1 MKKFLLICA
10 IALALTGCNKEANL
24 EEGVNISEAKTN
36 VDVEEYFDKEKNLD
50 LAYNTYSLKGLDTEK
65 LEMNLFTIKD
75 GEVSNFVDGPLIDVK
90 DNSLLGIG
98 FNENSYTDFRIEGD
112 KVNYNTTYKSDSA
125 IDKDYFSKTYWLD
138 QDDIKDMESTILF
151 VGMSKDDKDIDIKN
165 ITKEDLRKMTEEDKD
180 LKILAYELI
189 LDKEAKWFL
198 KPDLISTQ

>member
-112 KVNYNTTYKSDSA
+112 KVNYNTNYKSDSA

-138 QDDIKDMESTILF
+138 QADIKDKESTILF

-180 LKILAYELI
+180 LKILAFELI
-189 LDKEAKWFL
+189 LDKETK
-198 KPDLISTQ
+198 

>member
-112 KVNYNTTYKSDSA
+112 KVYYYTSYKSDSTM
-125 IDKDYFSKTYWLD
+125 DKDYFNKTYWLD
-138 QDDIKDMESTILF
+138 QADIKDKESTILF

-165 ITKEDLRKMTEEDKD
+165 ITKEDLKKMTEDDKD
-180 LKILAYELI
+180 LKILAFELI
-189 LDKEAKWFL
+189 LDKETK
-198 KPDLISTQ
+198 

>member
-138 QDDIKDMESTILF
+138 QDDIKDKKSTILF

-189 LDKEAKWFL
+189 LDKEAK
-198 KPDLISTQ
+198 

>member
-138 QDDIKDMESTILF
+138 QADIKDKESTILF

-180 LKILAYELI
+180 LKILAFELI
-189 LDKEAKWFL
+189 LDKETK
-198 KPDLISTQ
+198 

>member
-10 IALALTGCNKEANL
+10 LALAITGCNKEPSL
-24 EEGVNISEAKTN
+24 EEGVKISEEKTD
-36 VDVEEYFDKEKNLD
+36 VDVEEYFDEEKNLD

-112 KVNYNTTYKSDSA
+112 KVNYNASYKSDSSM
-125 IDKDYFSKTYWLD
+125 DKDYFNKTYWLD
-138 QDDIKDMESTILF
+138 QADIKDKDSTILF

-165 ITKEDLRKMTEEDKD
+165 ITKEDLKKMSEEDKD

-189 LDKEAKWFL
+189 LDKKAE
-198 KPDLISTQ
+198 

>member
-10 IALALTGCNKEANL
+10 LALAITGCNKEASL
-24 EEGVNISEAKTN
+24 EEGVKISEEKTD
-36 VDVEEYFDKEKNLD
+36 VDVEEYFDEEKNLD

-112 KVNYNTTYKSDSA
+112 KVNYNASYKSDSSM
-125 IDKDYFSKTYWLD
+125 DKDYFNKTYWLD
-138 QDDIKDMESTILF
+138 QADIKDKDSTILF

-165 ITKEDLRKMTEEDKD
+165 ITKEDLKKMTEEDKD

-189 LDKEAKWFL
+189 LDKKAEWL
-198 KPDLISTQ
+198 

>member
-10 IALALTGCNKEANL
+10 LALAITGCNKEANL
-24 EEGVNISEAKTN
+24 DEGVKIIEEKTD
-36 VDVEEYFDKEKNLD
+36 VDVEEYFDEEKNLD

-112 KVNYNTTYKSDSA
+112 KVNYNTSYKSDSSM
-125 IDKDYFSKTYWLD
+125 DKDYFNKTYWLD
-138 QDDIKDMESTILF
+138 KADIKDKESIILF
-151 VGMSKDDKDIDIKN
+151 VGMSKDAKDIDIKN
-165 ITKEDLRKMTEEDKD
+165 ITKEDLKKMTEEDKD

-189 LDKEAKWFL
+189 LDKKAE
-198 KPDLISTQ
+198 